1 MIRLVI
7 LRVSES
13 YFRHRWLNLLPIFVM
28 ICAAGGF
35 IGLSKPEYTSRG
47 TLYVQKSSL
56 LSSLTNIGEDGF
68 SWSSP
73 TQLTLNELSEL
84 LQTDAFVRSAIKK
97 TSLEARM
104 ANGPDEVSAVTDSFR
119 KAITVQMVG
128 DNLIEISAISKE
140 PALAQQIAQA
150 TIEAYTQWKLNG
162 DQQESAVAQSFFA
175 QVIPPYQAELQK
187 AREELKNYLLAHP
200 QPLRG
205 ERPPEEQVQVAQLQ
219 AAIDTASTRLENAL
233 EKEESARLAKS
244 QAESNVRQNYLVI
257 DAPALPTK
265 AEQSLK
271 IIALNAALFLV
282 IGLMLSVLSIV
293 GGAVLDRSFRFSI
306 DVQNSLELPV
316 LALIP
321 DVQHLPA
328 PVLPKSADVSNTSSD
343 IFSSTRSAEQL
354 SQHTQIPIS
363 AIDSNGSVSIS

>member
-1 MIRLVI
+1 MMRLVI
-7 LRVSES
+7 LRLSES
-13 YFRHRWLNLLPIFVM
+13 YFRHRWLNLIPIAIM
-28 ICAAGGF
+28 LCAAGGF
-35 IGLSKPEYTSRG
+35 IALSQPEYISQG

-56 LSSLTNIGEDGF
+56 LSSLTKIGDDGF

-104 ANGPDEVSAVTDSFR
+104 ANGPDEVSIVTDVFR
-119 KAITVQMVG
+119 KATTVQMVG
-128 DNLIEISAISKE
+128 DNLIEISAKSND

-175 QVIPPYQAELQK
+175 EVIPPYQAELQK
-187 AREELKNYLLAHP
+187 ARDELKNYLIAHP

-205 ERPPEEQVQVAQLQ
+205 ERPPEEQVQIAQFQ

-233 EKEESARLAKS
+233 EKEESARLSKS

-257 DAPALPTK
+257 DAPTLPTK
-265 AEQSLK
+265 PEQSVK
-271 IIALNAALFLV
+271 VVALNASLFIV
-282 IGLMLSVLSIV
+282 IGLMLSIISIV
-293 GGAVLDRSFRFSI
+293 GGAVIDRTFRFPM
-306 DVQNSLELPV
+306 DVQNNLTLPV

-321 DVQHLPA
+321 DVQYLPS
-328 PVLPKSADVSNTSSD
+328 PVLPNRTEALPASPDNTLSTERFSQFTQNP
-343 IFSSTRSAEQL
+343 ISSTDGEA
-354 SQHTQIPIS
+354 
-363 AIDSNGSVSIS
+363 SVSIV